1 VRRWLGLWLLSAAS
15 AASAVEGPVAVM
27 SFKNLNADPSLEWM
41 RVGVAETLVSD
52 LKKRSSLRVV
62 ERDQVDKAL
71 SEVMLQGKQ
80 GGDESTAAKVGKLV
94 GAKTIVLGAF
104 QKAGNQLR
112 ITARF
117 ITAETGEVVDTAKT
131 TGPVSDV
138 FLLQDEIVARLMG
151 EKWVKPSGAKA
162 GARRASPKRL
172 KAYQFYAMSL
182 NTASDADRVGY
193 LNQAIE
199 EDPEFSYALEELD
212 ALKKRMEGYR
222 KNAVQSGDQE
232 EVRLRQAFEAT
243 DQTAQQRMINSNALM
258 VHYLTRQ
265 QHTQLKALCKEVLA
279 KPEYADQHE
288 QFLFRLFESERTTAE
303 TDAAF
308 HHGEEFLKRF
318 PRSPFFSVVDSLVRD
333 MIRNREDQP
342 RNEAKYAERLKQIEE
357 ERAHDAAEKDVKP
370 EIAKRRQRGHD
381 LERCTEALSLQLPQ
395 QAIKECDAFAKK
407 WAGDTSDAT
416 FAFQVPVALLSEA
429 RAYSMLGKNAK
440 ARELGNRIIKDYPD
454 QAREWRIEEIVTRAW
469 AGE

>member
-1 VRRWLGLWLLSAAS
+1 MKRWLLLWCIAT

-151 EKWVKPSGAKA
+151 EKWVKPTAAKA

-172 KAYQFYAMSL
+172 KAYQFYAMALS
-182 NTASDADRVGY
+182 TASDADRVGY

-222 KNAVQSGDQE
+222 KNAVQAGDQE
-232 EVRLRQAFEAT
+232 EVKLRQAFEAP
-243 DQTAQQRMINSNALM
+243 DQTAQQRMINVNALM
-258 VHYLTRQ
+258 VLYLTRQ
-265 QHTQLKALCKEVLA
+265 QHTQLKALCKDVLA
-279 KPEYADQHE
+279 RPEYADQHE
-288 QFLFRLFESERTTAE
+288 QFLFRLFEAERQTAE

-308 HHGEEFLKRF
+308 HHGEEFLRRF
-318 PRSPFFSVVDSLVRD
+318 PRSPFFSSVDGIVRE
-333 MIRNREDQP
+333 MIRNREDRP
-342 RNEAKYAERLKQIEE
+342 RNEAKYAERLKQIEKS
-357 ERAHDAAEKDVKP
+357 RAEDEAEKGLKP
-370 EIAKRRQRGHD
+370 EAMKRKQRGHD
-381 LERCTEALSLQLPQ
+381 LERCTEAMSLELPE

-407 WAGDTSDAT
+407 WAGDNSDTT
-416 FAFQVPVALLSEA
+416 FAFQVPVALLTEA
-429 RAYSMLGKNAK
+429 RAYSTLGKNAK
-440 ARELGNRIIKDYPD
+440 AREIGNRIIKDYPE
-454 QAREWRIEEIVTRAW
+454 QAREWRIEEIVMRAW

>member
-1 VRRWLGLWLLSAAS
+1 MRLALALWAVAAS
-15 AASAVEGPVAVM
+15 AAAVEGPVAVM
-27 SFKNLNADPSLEWM
+27 SFKNLNADPQMDWM

-52 LKKRSSLRVV
+52 LKKRSTLRVV

-80 GGDESTAAKVGKLV
+80 GAEESTAAKVGKLV

-138 FLLQDEIVARLMG
+138 FLLQDGIVARLMG
-151 EKWVKPSGAKA
+151 EKWVKPTAAKA
-162 GARRASPKRL
+162 NTRRASPKRL
-172 KAYQFYAMSL
+172 KAYQFYAMAL
-182 NTASDADRVGY
+182 TTASDADRVNY
-193 LNQAIE
+193 LNQSIE
-199 EDPEFSYALEELD
+199 QDPEFSYALDALD

-222 KNAVQSGDQE
+222 KNAVQAGDEE
-232 EVRLRQAFEAT
+232 EVRLRKAMDDSSQPL
-243 DQTAQQRMINSNALM
+243 QQRMNSANFLM

-265 QHTQLKALCKEVLA
+265 QHTNVKAFCKEILA
-279 KPEYADQHE
+279 NPEYADLHE
-288 QFLFRLFESERTTAE
+288 QMLFRLFESERQTAE

-318 PRSPFFSVVDSLVRD
+318 PKSPFFSGWTGWCGHDP
-333 MIRNREDQP
+333 QP
-342 RNEAKYAERLKQIEE
+342 RGPAPERSEVRGTAEADREVARGRRGREGPQAGGGEAEAARPRPGPLQ
-357 ERAHDAAEKDVKP
+357 RSHLDAAP
-370 EIAKRRQRGHD
+370 RARRHRVRRLREEVGRGQLGHHLHLPGPLRDADGGARLFHD
-381 LERCTEALSLQLPQ
+381 GQERQGP
-395 QAIKECDAFAKK
+395 
-407 WAGDTSDAT
+407 G
-416 FAFQVPVALLSEA
+416 
-429 RAYSMLGKNAK
+429 
-440 ARELGNRIIKDYPD
+440 LGNRIIKEYPE
-454 QAREWRIEEIVTRAW
+454 QARDWRIDEIVSRAW